1 MPGRKTAFLRQL
13 RGLLYP
19 ENIYC
24 MCCGDTI
31 DGSRIHGL
39 CDACVQQL
47 PWTAQN
53 PFRPVMD
60 DFAFDDIWPVVRY
73 GAHVRGILHGL
84 KLHGQTYIA
93 RNLGKLLA
101 ERAMMEEAGWD
112 LITAVP
118 LHKDKQKKRGYNQAE
133 LLARYAAEGLG
144 ASCRSEILAK
154 PRSTGSL
161 RLADSRMRRHM
172 LADAFAVPEKYR
184 QTVEGKHILL
194 VDDVCT
200 TGSTA
205 DACARALKDAGA
217 ARVTLLCFAVSAG
230 ARREE
235 TGE

>member
-1 MPGRKTAFLRQL
+1 MLRQL

-39 CDACVQQL
+39 CDACVKQL
-47 PWTAQN
+47 PWTAEN
-53 PFRPVMD
+53 PFRSVMD
-60 DFAFDDIWPVVRY
+60 EFAFDDVWPVVRY
-73 GAHVRGILHGL
+73 GAHVRGMIHGL

-101 ERAMMEEAGWD
+101 ERVMMEAAAYD

-118 LHKDKQKKRGYNQAE
+118 LHKEKQNKRGYNQAE
-133 LLARYAAEGLG
+133 MLACYAAAELN
-144 ASCRSEILAK
+144 ACCWPDILTK
-154 PRSTGSL
+154 SRPTGSL
-161 RLADSRMRRHM
+161 RLADSRMRRSM
-172 LADAFAVPEKYR
+172 LADAFTVPNQSRQAVD
-184 QTVEGKHILL
+184 GKCILL

-217 ARVTLLCFAVSAG
+217 ARVTLLCFAISAG
-230 ARREE
+230 APREE
-235 TGE
+235 IGE